1 MHSLRETEAVFFD
14 LDDTLYDQLTPFKMA
29 LDHCRIDLANAKVE
43 ELFKKVRYF
52 SDVLW
57 KVHIRGEISLEL
69 LRIERIRCAF
79 NDFGLSLSNQQAREV
94 QERYEFEQQQ
104 INPFPE
110 VFSIINDLQTR
121 KLIVGVL
128 TNGPVQHQMNKIK
141 ALQIDQIIPPERIF
155 ISDGIGIAKP
165 DKRVFE
171 YVQRQVNIEPNKCC
185 YIGDTWEND
194 VVPPIEAG
202 WTSIWFNHR
211 KREPQSNHIPL
222 ETIMNYDNFMLKLP

>member
-14 LDDTLYDQLTPFKMA
+14 LDDTLYDQLAPFQRA
-29 LDHCRIDLANAKVE
+29 LDHFRIDLANTNVE

-57 KVHIRGEISLEL
+57 KVHTRGEISLEL
-69 LRIERIRCAF
+69 LRIERVRCAF
-79 NDFGLSLSNQQAREV
+79 NDFGLSLSNQQASEV

-110 VFSIINDLQTR
+110 VISIIKDLQSR
-121 KLIVGVL
+121 KSTVGIL

-171 YVQRQVNIEPNKCC
+171 YVQRQVNIESNKCC

-222 ETIMNYDNFMLKLP
+222 KTIMNYDNFMLKLP